1 MTLIVETGAG
11 LPDAESYETVSGFK
25 AYAGKVGYD
34 IGSFDD
40 TKIEQALR
48 RSTIWLDARYGSV
61 FPGIQTKPT
70 TQALLWP
77 RSGAVYRCMPIS
89 PTVIPDRLKMALC
102 EAAWRELQ
110 TPNSLSPDQNPD
122 RIKRDKV
129 GDVETEFSLSAPGVQ
144 ARITAIDN
152 LLAGLTKPVAS
163 AFVGRAVR
171 A

>member
-1 MTLIVETGAG
+1 MTLIVEDGTG
-11 LPDAESYETVSGFK
+11 LPNAESYETVAGFK
-25 AYAGKVGYD
+25 AYAVKMGFDISGYGD
-34 IGSFDD
+34 LQ
-40 TKIEQALR
+40 IEQALR
-48 RSTIWLDARYGSV
+48 RSTIWLDARYGFT

-77 RSGAVYRCMPIS
+77 RSGATYRCMPIS

-102 EAAWRELQ
+102 EAVWRELQ
-110 TPNSLSPDQNPD
+110 VPNSLSPDTNPE

-129 GDVETEFSLSAPGVQ
+129 GDVETEFALSAPGVQ
-144 ARITAIDN
+144 ARISVIDN